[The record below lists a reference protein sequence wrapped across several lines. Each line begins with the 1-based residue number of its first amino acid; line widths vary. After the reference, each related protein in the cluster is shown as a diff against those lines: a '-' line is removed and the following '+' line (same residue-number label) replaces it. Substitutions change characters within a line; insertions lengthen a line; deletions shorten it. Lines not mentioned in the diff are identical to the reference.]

1 MRDLRPVIFIEGVF
15 VLFVSLLMLAP
26 ALIDGLAG
34 NPDWKVFLIS
44 AGVALAIGGLMVT
57 SAGGGQIDLDIRQGF
72 FLTTTSWILVSAIAA
87 IPFVFANLR
96 LGYTDAFFEAMSG
109 LTTTGSTVLSGLDH
123 MPPGLLLW
131 RSMLQWV
138 GGIGIIV
145 TAVALLPF
153 LRVGGM
159 QLFRME
165 SSDTTEKILP
175 RAGQIAGA
183 ISLIYLL
190 LTILCAVM
198 YDLAGMTPFE
208 AINHAMTTISTG
220 GFSTSDASMGH
231 FNSLTIQWIS
241 VLFMLLGSLPFALY
255 VRALKGGWR
264 DLAEN
269 SQVRV
274 FLIFLV
280 LVTAGLSC
288 WVWRVDGLAIPD
300 AVTLVAFNVVSVVT
314 TTGFA
319 STDYTLWGTLP
330 VITFLILTFV
340 GGCTGSTSG
349 AIKIFRFEMM
359 YRIVRRQLHIMMS
372 PSDVRILTYGSR
384 ELPDDVIRSVG
395 VFVFQFAFITVLLS
409 LMLSLTGLDLV
420 TSFTGAAT
428 AIANVGPGLGD
439 IIGPS
444 GNFASLPDSA
454 KWILSAGMLIGRLEI
469 LTVLVLLSPAF
480 WRP

>member
-44 AGVALAIGGLMVT
+44 AGVALAIGGLMIT
-57 SAGGGQIDLDIRQGF
+57 SAGGGPVDLDIRQGF

-190 LTILCAVM
+190 LTVLCAVM

-269 SQVRV
+269 SQVRA

-280 LVTAGLSC
+280 FVTAGLSC

-300 AVTLVAFNVVSVVT
+300 AVTLVAFNVVS
-314 TTGFA
+314 
-319 STDYTLWGTLP
+319 
-330 VITFLILTFV
+330 FV

-349 AIKIFRFEMM
+349 GIKIFRFEMM

-372 PSDVRILTYGSR
+372 PSDIRILTYGSR

-395 VFVFQFAFITVLLS
+395 VFVFQFAFITILLS

-420 TSFTGAAT
+420 TSFTGAVRVSGTSSARPEISPVCRT
-428 AIANVGPGLGD
+428 APNG
-439 IIGPS
+439 S
-444 GNFASLPDSA
+444 SLP
-454 KWILSAGMLIGRLEI
+454 EC
-469 LTVLVLLSPAF
+469 
-480 WRP
+480 